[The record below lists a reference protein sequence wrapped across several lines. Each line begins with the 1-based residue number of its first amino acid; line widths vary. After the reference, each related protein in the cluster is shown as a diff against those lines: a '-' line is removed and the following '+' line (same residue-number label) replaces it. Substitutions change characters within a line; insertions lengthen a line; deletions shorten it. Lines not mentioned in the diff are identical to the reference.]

1 MLMNE
6 EEIENSEYI
15 NYLSNRSERYNRAA
29 DTGEYTYYQFFIK
42 DVTNENLLP
51 QIKFGA
57 HDDENHELIK
67 LKEVVKLRLK
77 DESFENYKVYNY
89 TISDDVTHAV
99 IESNSIANI
108 KIYSNYKVE
117 ENNRMLM
124 NQEEID
130 NSEYVTILGVNKEG
144 KCQPVIGCNGFVVYQ
159 LLIKEVTNED
169 LLPQLQFGTLVR
181 NEKEEKE
188 EKETV
193 IFKLKDGEL
202 PFENY
207 KIYDFIVGQ
216 SNENLFA
223 DIEKPSI
230 INVRIFHN
238 EYSKFSGDIKTFI
251 NGDKVEN
258 SEILTLND
266 IKSDDNFIY
275 YQYIFKDDM
284 DEVFLL
290 KIEVTTI
297 FPHLNMIS
305 KGIITLNVPE
315 HPLDFKVYNCT
326 AYDDINYVTVERNSV
341 LNVKVFESDYVM
353 DGKRILMNEE
363 EIENSEYINL
373 LSFKSENVD
382 NKPINGKYTYYQ
394 FQIKN
399 VTHEDL
405 LPQIQFSTKEKEVK
419 EVVKL
424 RLKDESFDDY
434 KIYNYTVSD
443 DVTNAVIESNS
454 IANIKIY
461 SGFND
466 EENNRILMN
475 HEEIENSE
483 YITILG
489 INKEGNC
496 LPRRGCDGYVVYQIL
511 IKEVTDEA
519 ILPYLQFGT
528 IEPNKFKKEKEV
540 LIFKLNENNECSHK
554 GYQCCS
560 QSNTTVHYTDTDG
573 EWGVEN
579 GHWCFIKKV
588 SPSTPTCFSEK
599 LGYPCCKEQNVVYT
613 DKDGQWG
620 IEKDHWCGIISCPYE
635 EKHGY
640 SVCKTTTEVVYTDDD
655 EWGVEN
661 NQWCILCKF

>member
-1 MLMNE
+1 MNE

-363 EIENSEYINL
+363 EIENSEYI
-373 LSFKSENVD
+373 
-382 NKPINGKYTYYQ
+382 
-394 FQIKN
+394 
-399 VTHEDL
+399 
-405 LPQIQFSTKEKEVK
+405 
-419 EVVKL
+419 
-424 RLKDESFDDY
+424 
-434 KIYNYTVSD
+434 
-443 DVTNAVIESNS
+443 
-454 IANIKIY
+454 
-461 SGFND
+461 
-466 EENNRILMN
+466 
-475 HEEIENSE
+475 
-483 YITILG
+483 TILG

>member
-1 MLMNE
+1 MNE

-144 KCQPVIGCNGFVVYQ
+144 KCQPIIGCDGFVVYQ

-169 LLPQLQFGTLVR
+169 LLPQLQFGT
-181 NEKEEKE
+181 
-188 EKETV
+188 
-193 IFKLKDGEL
+193 
-202 PFENY
+202 
-207 KIYDFIVGQ
+207 
-216 SNENLFA
+216 
-223 DIEKPSI
+223 
-230 INVRIFHN
+230 
-238 EYSKFSGDIKTFI
+238 
-251 NGDKVEN
+251 
-258 SEILTLND
+258 
-266 IKSDDNFIY
+266 
-275 YQYIFKDDM
+275 
-284 DEVFLL
+284 
-290 KIEVTTI
+290 
-297 FPHLNMIS
+297 
-305 KGIITLNVPE
+305 
-315 HPLDFKVYNCT
+315 
-326 AYDDINYVTVERNSV
+326 
-341 LNVKVFESDYVM
+341 
-353 DGKRILMNEE
+353 
-363 EIENSEYINL
+363 
-373 LSFKSENVD
+373 
-382 NKPINGKYTYYQ
+382 
-394 FQIKN
+394 
-399 VTHEDL
+399 
-405 LPQIQFSTKEKEVK
+405 
-419 EVVKL
+419 
-424 RLKDESFDDY
+424 
-434 KIYNYTVSD
+434 
-443 DVTNAVIESNS
+443 
-454 IANIKIY
+454 
-461 SGFND
+461 
-466 EENNRILMN
+466 
-475 HEEIENSE
+475 
-483 YITILG
+483 
-489 INKEGNC
+489 
-496 LPRRGCDGYVVYQIL
+496 
-511 IKEVTDEA
+511 
-519 ILPYLQFGT
+519 

-540 LIFKLNENNECSHK
+540 LIFKFNENNECSHK